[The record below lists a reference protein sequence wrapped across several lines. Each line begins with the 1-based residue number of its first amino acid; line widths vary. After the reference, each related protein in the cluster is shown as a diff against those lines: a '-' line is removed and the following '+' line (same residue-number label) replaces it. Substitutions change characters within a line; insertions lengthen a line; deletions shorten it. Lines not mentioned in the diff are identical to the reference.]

1 MTMVRT
7 LCTLLALCLLAA
19 PARADDP
26 AVRVETTIRDGHVF
40 VSFHVTGDMP
50 EEVRASIQSGLPTTF
65 AYDVVLRE
73 ETSWWVDRTLASARV
88 SAVVRFDNL
97 TRRYQV
103 TLIEDG
109 RVEEVRTTDDEAMAL
124 QWMTVFRA
132 RRLASVT
139 PLEHNGEYYVR
150 VLAHARPRGLSWPWP
165 FNRTPALG
173 SVSFRFLP

>member
-1 MTMVRT
+1 MVRI
-7 LCTLLALCLLAA
+7 LLSCLALCVLAA
-19 PARADDP
+19 PVQADDP
-26 AVRVETTIRDGHVF
+26 AVRVETTIRDGHVL

-50 EEVRASIQSGLPTTF
+50 DEVRASIQSGLPTTF
-65 AYDVVLRE
+65 AYDVVLRSE
-73 ETSWWVDRTLASARV
+73 SSWWFDRTLASARV

-109 RVEEVRTTDDEAMAL
+109 RVEEVRTTDNEAMAL

-132 RRLASVT
+132 RRLAPVR
-139 PLEHNGEYYVR
+139 PLEPNGEYYVR
-150 VLAHARPRGLSWPWP
+150 VMAQARPRGLSWPWP
-165 FNRTPALG
+165 FGRTSALG

>member
-1 MTMVRT
+1 MARA
-7 LCTLLALCLLAA
+7 LWTLLAFCLAA
-19 PARADDP
+19 TPALADDP
-26 AVRVETTIRDGHVF
+26 AVRVETTLRDGHVF

-50 EEVRASIQSGLPTTF
+50 DDVRASIQSGLPTTF
-65 AYDVVLRE
+65 AYDVVLRQQ
-73 ETSWWVDRTLASARV
+73 TSWWFDRTLASARV
-88 SAVVRFDNL
+88 SAIVRFDNL

-132 RRLASVT
+132 RRLASVH

-150 VLAHARPRGLSWPWP
+150 VLAHARPRGFGWPWP
-165 FNRTPALG
+165 LGRTSALG
-173 SVSFRFLP
+173 SASFRFLP

>member
-1 MTMVRT
+1 MARALSLLLV
-7 LCTLLALCLLAA
+7 LCFVAA
-19 PARADDP
+19 PAYADDP
-26 AVRVETTIRDGHVF
+26 AVRVETTLRDGHVF
-40 VSFHVTGDMP
+40 VSFHVSGEMP
-50 EEVRASIQSGLPTTF
+50 EEVRASLQSGLPTTF

-73 ETSWWVDRTLASARV
+73 ETAWWFDRTIASARV
-88 SAVVRFDNL
+88 SAIVRFDNL

-132 RRLASVT
+132 RRLASVR

-150 VLAHARPRGLSWPWP
+150 VLAHAKPRGLSLPWP
-165 FNRTPALG
+165 FGRTPALG
-173 SVSFRFLP
+173 SVSFRFVP